1 MILTCPECDTQYFA
15 EDSTIG
21 DSGRTVK
28 CAACGHS
35 WFVGPEGAAPS
46 PQSRQGAHE
55 AYRLKVRERRRRK
68 SRSIALMSWVSTVAA
83 AAAIV
88 GGSILLRDQV
98 ARIWPQSATAF
109 TALGFEVNRFGLEF
123 VDTQAE
129 RFFDGTTPILEVRG
143 TVRNLASQTVAAPRV
158 RVVLLN
164 DEGTEVARAIAPV
177 SPSNIPG
184 EAMAQF
190 LARVENPPFEAFEL
204 ELSFVPVDQAEATTG
219 FPVS

>member
-1 MILTCPECDTQYFA
+1 
-15 EDSTIG
+15 
-21 DSGRTVK
+21 
-28 CAACGHS
+28 
-35 WFVGPEGAAPS
+35 
-46 PQSRQGAHE
+46 
-55 AYRLKVRERRRRK
+55 
-68 SRSIALMSWVSTVAA
+68 MSWVSTVAA